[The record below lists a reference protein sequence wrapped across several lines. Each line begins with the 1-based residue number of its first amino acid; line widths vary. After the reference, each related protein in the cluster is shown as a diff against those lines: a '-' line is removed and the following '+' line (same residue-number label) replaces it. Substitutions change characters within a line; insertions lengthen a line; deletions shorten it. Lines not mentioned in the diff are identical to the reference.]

1 MNKILSMVVIVIVF
15 NTMATAQ
22 TSYENL
28 SRTKINTD
36 QLPIRDVKKTA
47 VWFNTG
53 WNALTGFGA
62 ALSFYP
68 VPKIAIDGGIGLS
81 SVGVKL
87 SARGRYLFS
96 VKNFTPFVGLGYL
109 NGFGSK
115 LEIDMKDSFN
125 NDEPYKLRVDN
136 SPYIQI
142 IGGFEYMAKKGFF
155 TMFNIGYAILLT
167 DNYHITSGNP
177 SPDTK
182 RVLDVTYGSG
192 IVIEGGIG
200 YAF

>member
-1 MNKILSMVVIVIVF
+1 MRRLLSIVFIVMIF
-15 NTMATAQ
+15 NTMAIAQ
-22 TSYENL
+22 SSYENL
-28 SRTKINTD
+28 SRTKIDTD
-36 QLPIRDVKKTA
+36 QLPIRDVRKTA

-68 VPKIAIDGGIGLS
+68 VPKIALDGGIGLS
-81 SVGVKL
+81 SVGVKM

-96 VKNFTPFVGLGYL
+96 VKNFSPFVGLGYL
-109 NGFGSK
+109 NGFGSN
-115 LEIDMKDSFN
+115 LDIEMKDTFN
-125 NDEPYKLRVDN
+125 NDEPYKLKIDN

-142 IGGFEYMAKKGFF
+142 TGGFEYMAKKGFF
-155 TMFNIGYAILLT
+155 TMFNIGYSILLT
-167 DNYHITSGNP
+167 ENYHITSGNP
-177 SPDTK
+177 SLDTK
-182 RVLDVTYGSG
+182 RVLDATYGSG

>member
-1 MNKILSMVVIVIVF
+1 MIVVAMVF
-15 NTMATAQ
+15 NTIVTAQ

-36 QLPIRDVKKTA
+36 QLPIRDVRKTA
-47 VWFNTG
+47 VWFNMG

-81 SVGVKL
+81 SVGIKM

-96 VKNFTPFVGLGYL
+96 VKNFTPFVGLGYM

-115 LEIDMKDSFN
+115 IELEMKDTFN

-155 TMFNIGYAILLT
+155 TMFNIGYAVLIT
-167 DNYHITSGNP
+167 ENYHITSGNP

-182 RVLDVTYGSG
+182 RVLDATYGSG